1 MVNEKKKLSDMQ
13 FVGRLVPSLAFFDQV
28 SEREVVLW
36 ILWYEGGLD
45 GGRQKKYS
53 KVIM

>member
-13 FVGRLVPSLAFFDQV
+13 FVGRLVFSLAFFDQV

-36 ILWYEGGLD
+36 ILWYGGGLD
-45 GGRQKKYS
+45 GGR
-53 KVIM
+53 